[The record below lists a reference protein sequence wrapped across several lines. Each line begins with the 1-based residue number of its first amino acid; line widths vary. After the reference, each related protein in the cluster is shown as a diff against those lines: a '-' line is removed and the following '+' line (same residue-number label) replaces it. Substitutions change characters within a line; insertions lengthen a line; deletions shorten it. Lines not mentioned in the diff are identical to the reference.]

1 VGVLERSGR
10 ELDFG
15 SSDVVL
21 GVQLQLLAVCALVQP
36 QPREKSHPWS
46 ALDAVEM
53 VDGAITGLKNRHSQ
67 KISAKVAPIIS
78 L

>member
-53 VDGAITGLKNRHSQ
+53 VDGAITGLKNGHSQ
-67 KISAKVAPIIS
+67 TISAKVALIIC